1 MSNPKEQRE
10 KIALIDDLLKCP
22 GYTEWFVPAIHEL
35 IASCES
41 VICDEATSPEQ
52 TLRSKVMRTTLLDVL
67 RMPGEIHAGCRN
79 NIKSFVDGVKRTP
92 PEA

>member
-10 KIALIDDLLKCP
+10 KIALIEDLLKCP
-22 GYTEWFVPAIHEL
+22 GYTEWFVPEVEKTIRMLEAE
-35 IASCES
+35 
-41 VICDEATSPEQ
+41 ICDVSTSPEE
-52 TLRSKVMRTTLLDVL
+52 TARKKIERTVWIAMLM
-67 RMPGEIHAGCRN
+67 MPAEMQVGCRN